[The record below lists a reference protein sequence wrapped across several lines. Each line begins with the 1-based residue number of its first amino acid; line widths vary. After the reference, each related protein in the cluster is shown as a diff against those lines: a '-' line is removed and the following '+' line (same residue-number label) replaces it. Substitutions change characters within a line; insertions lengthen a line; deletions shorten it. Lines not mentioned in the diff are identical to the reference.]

1 MIKSVSNNV
10 RMTTHPPF
18 FSTNIG
24 GVRIGGGGVNISG
37 GGDISHSRSSEPQ
50 MHFSTGRG
58 MVYLVE
64 FTPTTQGEDDGNPL
78 RCPEKDEDLLRLKQG
93 GDPPPVV
100 RSWRRISRDLQGLSL
115 TVRDL
120 GLPEQ
125 PRVRFSILLT
135 TWAVDSNQMLL
146 QLGK

>member
-93 GDPPPVV
+93 GDPPRCQKLEKNLEGPARVV
-100 RSWRRISRDLQGLSL
+100 LDCQGSWS
-115 TVRDL
+115 
-120 GLPEQ
+120 P
-125 PRVRFSILLT
+125 
-135 TWAVDSNQMLL
+135 
-146 QLGK
+146 